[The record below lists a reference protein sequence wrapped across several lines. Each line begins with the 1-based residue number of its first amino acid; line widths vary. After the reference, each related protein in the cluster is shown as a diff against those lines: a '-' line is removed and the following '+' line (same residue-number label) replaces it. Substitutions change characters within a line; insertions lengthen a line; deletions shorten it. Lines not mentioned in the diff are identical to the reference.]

1 MIRDYFRSELLRKM
15 MLNMGTIRR
24 CCQLHFKQLPVNDRF
39 VAAKECWT

>member
-1 MIRDYFRSELLRKM
+1 

-24 CCQLHFKQLPVNDRF
+24 GCQRHFKQLPVNGQF